1 MKTVFKTTV
10 LATSLILALTTACST
25 KKDASE
31 EAQKIHANNQMKAD
45 ELTDAGEQLVSPYT
59 FMLADKVFDMA
70 LEKDAANQ
78 KAQFYKLFIKRFM
91 ALKGIARRIA
101 PIVNQGS
108 NAQKQDYAKWVK
120 EFPES
125 PLKAFLLDGP
135 QDIDSYAKVT
145 RVFADYSKALNDFR
159 GYLKKNPSME
169 LTLNLNPHIF
179 EKEINEEY
187 ARSCSW
193 KQGPDHSVE
202 VTCDA
207 TGIAQKKLNSAD
219 LIALRQATGG
229 EMLYWSLLTAY
240 DLSTIEQLAKNE
252 NLKGQTPPEAL
263 AYYKSLPSIAKLNA
277 DHTLNLIPE
286 LGVDF
291 SAAAKWVK
299 QYQDRVCPKGAGV
312 DNQRRGFLFRDGLCI
327 ENATEADKAIAMID
341 QVFGGVFSQPIKD
354 ENEQEIGQIRV
365 NLVGFLKAPPQDLK
379 NVLPEA
385 VEQDGTVIRW
395 SDNTFGGLFP
405 DGDISKIPQKKSQH
419 DASNPVAPIVKN

>member
-25 KKDASE
+25 KRDASE
-31 EAQKIHANNQMKAD
+31 EAQKIHANNQMKSD
-45 ELTDAGEQLVSPYT
+45 ELADAGEQLVSPYT

-70 LEKDAANQ
+70 LEKDAANP
-78 KAQFYKLFIKRFM
+78 KSQFYKGFIKRLMVF
-91 ALKGIARRIA
+91 KGIARRIA
-101 PIVNQGS
+101 PIVRKGS
-108 NAQKQDYAKWVK
+108 QAQKDDYAKWIK
-120 EFPES
+120 EFPNS
-125 PLKAFLLDGP
+125 PLKTFLLDGP
-135 QDIDSYAKVT
+135 EDLNSYADAVKVLG
-145 RVFADYSKALNDFR
+145 DYNRALNDFR
-159 GYLKKNPSME
+159 GFLKKNQALE

-187 ARSCSW
+187 ARSCTW
-193 KQGPDHSVE
+193 KEGVDGAID

-240 DLSTIEQLAKNE
+240 DYSTIEQLTATQATKDM
-252 NLKGQTPPEAL
+252 TPPEVL
-263 AYYKSLPSIAKLNA
+263 AYYKNLPSIAKLNA
-277 DHTLNLIPE
+277 DHTLKLIPE

-299 QYQDRVCPKGAGV
+299 QYQDRVCPKGANV
-312 DNQRRGFLFRDGLCI
+312 PNQRRGYAFRDGLCI

-354 ENEQEIGQIRV
+354 ENGQQIDQIRM
-365 NLVGFLKAPPQDLK
+365 NLVGFLNAPPQDLK
-379 NVLPEA
+379 NLLPES
-385 VEQDGTVIRW
+385 VDQDGNVTRW
-395 SDNTFGGLFP
+395 ADKTFGGLFP
-405 DGDISKIPQKKSQH
+405 DGDIDKLPQKKH
-419 DASNPVAPIVKN
+419 DSVSKPVPPVTKN